1 MSPAVVC
8 QSVGT
13 SVIVVAALFWLGA
26 ACMLALGLR
35 RLKSLADAVP
45 LPNETLP
52 SLTLIAAAKD
62 EADRIEGAVR
72 SFLTQDYPG
81 LRIVVVDDRS
91 VDGTGAI
98 LDRIA
103 LGAPRL
109 QVIHVHTLPAGWIGK
124 CHALARASAAAKTDW
139 LLFTDGDI
147 ELAPDA
153 VRRAASFALQE
164 KLDHLAVAPDMIVE
178 SLGEAVFIGYFLAMF
193 YLSQQPWRAPN
204 PRAKSSIG
212 IGAFNL
218 VRRAAYERSG
228 GHERIRYEMIDD
240 LGLGKILKL
249 SGARQ
254 MLALHGGAV
263 RARWQVGVWGLIRG
277 VEKNA
282 FAALRYRVWIALPAV
297 ASQFACSLSPVV
309 GLFLPDPTAKI
320 AAVAAWIGAFTV
332 YAVMSRG
339 SRIRPWH
346 ALLMPIGGALF
357 SFAILRSIAFAVARR
372 GLVWRGTLYPLEELR
387 RGMLP

>member
-1 MSPAVVC
+1 MSLSVVC

-13 SVIVVAALFWLGA
+13 GVIVVSALFWLGA

-45 LPNETLP
+45 LPNEALP

-81 LRIVVVDDRS
+81 LRIIVVDDRS

-153 VRRAASFALQE
+153 VRRAVSFALQE

-204 PRAKSSIG
+204 QRAKSSIG

-240 LGLGKILKL
+240 LGLGRILKQ
-249 SGARQ
+249 SGERQ

-263 RARWQVGVWGLIRG
+263 RAISAVVRPARG
-277 VEKNA
+277 GIPA
-282 FAALRYRVWIALPAV
+282 RLLALPRRG
-297 ASQFACSLSPVV
+297 P
-309 GLFLPDPTAKI
+309 LPPRSHGEDRGGGGVDRRLHRLRRHVPGGEDP
-320 AAVAAWIGAFTV
+320 
-332 YAVMSRG
+332 
-339 SRIRPWH
+339 P
-346 ALLMPIGGALF
+346 
-357 SFAILRSIAFAVARR
+357 VARALDAGRWSALQLRDTPVDRVR
-372 GLVWRGTLYPLEELR
+372 GRSARARLE
-387 RGMLP
+387 GDVLPAG

>member
-1 MSPAVVC
+1 M
-8 QSVGT
+8 
-13 SVIVVAALFWLGA
+13 IVVAAVFWIGA

-35 RLKSLADAVP
+35 RLKSLADVTP
-45 LPNETLP
+45 LPDDALP

-72 SFLTQDYPG
+72 SFLAQEYPA
-81 LRIVVVDDRS
+81 LRIIVVDDRS

-98 LDRIA
+98 LDRMA
-103 LGAPRL
+103 HGAPRL
-109 QVIHVHTLPAGWIGK
+109 RVIHVDTLPVGWIGK

-153 VRRAASFALQE
+153 VRRAVSLALQE
-164 KLDHLAVAPDMIVE
+164 RLDHLAVAPDMILE

-204 PRAKSSIG
+204 PHAKSSIG

-228 GHERIRYEMIDD
+228 GHERIRYELVDD
-240 LGLGKILKL
+240 LGLGKILKQ

-282 FAALRYRVWIALPAV
+282 FAALRYRVSIALPAV
-297 ASQFACSLSPVV
+297 MCQLACSLAPVA
-309 GLFLPDPTAKI
+309 GLFFPNPAARA
-320 AAVAAWIGAFTV
+320 AAVASWIGVGVV
-332 YAVMSRG
+332 YAVMSQG
-339 SRIRPWH
+339 ARIRAWQ
-346 ALLMPIGGALF
+346 ALLMPVGGALF

-372 GLVWRGTLYPLEELR
+372 GLVWRGTFYPLEELR
-387 RGMLP
+387 RRMLP